1 MTPRRQRMLAVGLIV
16 AGIAVATAFVLR
28 ALDSNIMLFLSPTA
42 VAAGEAPA
50 DRPFRLGGHVVPGSF
65 QRDPGSLTATFTVT
79 DNKENIVVKYTGV
92 LPDLFKEGQ
101 ATIANGRL
109 DSDGVFVADEVL
121 AKHDENYMP
130 PEVAKML
137 AEQGS
142 HPATNST
149 VTTADNT
156 VEN

>member
-1 MTPRRQRMLAVGLIV
+1 MNMTPRRQRMLAVGAIVIGISIAVLLIV
-16 AGIAVATAFVLR
+16 R
-28 ALDSNIMLFLSPTA
+28 ALDSNIMLFLSPSQ
-42 VAAGEAPA
+42 VMAGEAPA

-65 QRDPGSLTATFTVT
+65 QREPGSLTAAFTVT
-79 DNKENIVVKYTGV
+79 DNQSNVVVRYTGV

-109 DSDGVFVADEVL
+109 DGNGVFIADEVL

-137 AEQGS
+137 EERGGHSA
-142 HPATNST
+142 
-149 VTTADNT
+149 VTAADTAVGN
-156 VEN
+156 

>member
-1 MTPRRQRMLAVGLIV
+1 MTPRRQRMLAVGAIVIGISIAVLLIV
-16 AGIAVATAFVLR
+16 R
-28 ALDSNIMLFLSPTA
+28 ALDSNIMLFLSPSQ
-42 VAAGEAPA
+42 VMAGEAPA
-50 DRPFRLGGHVVPGSF
+50 GRPFRLGGHVVPGSF
-65 QRDPGSLTATFTVT
+65 QREPGSLTAAFTVT
-79 DNKENIVVKYTGV
+79 DNQSNVVVRYTGV

-137 AEQGS
+137 EERGGHSA
-142 HPATNST
+142 
-149 VTTADNT
+149 VTAADTPIGN
-156 VEN
+156 

>member
-1 MTPRRQRMLAVGLIV
+1 MLAVGAIVIGISIAVLLIV
-16 AGIAVATAFVLR
+16 R
-28 ALDSNIMLFLSPTA
+28 ALDSNIMLFLSPSQ
-42 VAAGEAPA
+42 VMAGEAPA

-65 QRDPGSLTATFTVT
+65 QREPGSLTAAFTVT
-79 DNKENIVVKYTGV
+79 DNQSNVVVQYTGV

-109 DSDGVFVADEVL
+109 DGNGVFVADEVL

-137 AEQGS
+137 EERGGHSA
-142 HPATNST
+142 
-149 VTTADNT
+149 VTAADT
-156 VEN
+156 PVGK